1 MLTYDLKA
9 KVADFGLSLLYSS
22 QNVGRHTGVI
32 PYRWSAYEVIEDRLA
47 VIEKSDVWSFG
58 VYVWELFS
66 LCYDAPYTDMT
77 YLEVKEFLLE
87 DSHRLGKPSL
97 CPQFLYDVMLHCWAK
112 LYQYRPTFLELKKQL
127 ELFEREERTLEN
139 LSSLNPITT
148 GPSLPPRRNRV
159 KYREDQIH
167 YVELSY
173 RTATTNKKTVSAQQ
187 KNLIT
192 YATVDHEMTKAKN
205 TAV

>member
-22 QNVGRHTGVI
+22 QNVGRQTMGRHTGVI

-77 YLEVKEFLLE
+77 YLEV
-87 DSHRLGKPSL
+87 
-97 CPQFLYDVMLHCWAK
+97 
-112 LYQYRPTFLELKKQL
+112 
-127 ELFEREERTLEN
+127 
-139 LSSLNPITT
+139 
-148 GPSLPPRRNRV
+148 
-159 KYREDQIH
+159 
-167 YVELSY
+167 
-173 RTATTNKKTVSAQQ
+173 
-187 KNLIT
+187 
-192 YATVDHEMTKAKN
+192 
-205 TAV
+205 